1 MGRFRALSAEERLV
15 RNTEGFREGAVGGV
29 KRSHPGKLVT
39 VLNDYKFDQ
48 NDLEST
54 EEVRSPDIVFY

>member
-1 MGRFRALSAEERLV
+1 M
-15 RNTEGFREGAVGGV
+15 GGV

-39 VLNDYKFDQ
+39 VLNNYKFDQ